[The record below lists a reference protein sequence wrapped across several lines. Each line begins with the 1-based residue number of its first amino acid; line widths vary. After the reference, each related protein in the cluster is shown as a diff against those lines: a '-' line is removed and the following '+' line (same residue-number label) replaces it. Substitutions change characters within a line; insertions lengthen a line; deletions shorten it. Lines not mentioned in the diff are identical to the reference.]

1 MNRRQLLTS
10 FVTLTGIAAILPT
23 IARAERKRGGD
34 AAGSA
39 GPILVDAKD
48 PQAKAVNY
56 GAQHK
61 DIADKSVQTERAG
74 VKWADQKCLGCAFYD
89 KTKEVS
95 VGGVKA
101 GPCSMPF
108 AAGKV
113 VAQGG
118 WCSSWAKKA

>member
-10 FVTLTGIAAILPT
+10 FVALTGIATILPT

-34 AAGSA
+34 AKAS
-39 GPILVDAKD
+39 GPVLVDPKD

-56 GAQHK
+56 GAKHK
-61 DIADKSVQTERAG
+61 DITDKSVQLERTG
-74 VKWADQKCLGCAFYD
+74 VKWADQNCSNCAFYD

-113 VAQGG
+113 VHQTG
-118 WCSSWAKKA
+118 WCTTWAKKA

>member
-10 FVTLTGIAAILPT
+10 IVTLTGIATILPT
-23 IARAERKRGGD
+23 IVRAERKRGGD
-34 AAGSA
+34 TAAT
-39 GPILVDAKD
+39 GPVLVDTKD
-48 PQAKAVNY
+48 AQAKAVNY
-56 GAQHK
+56 GASHK
-61 DIADKSVQTERAG
+61 EITDKALQTERSG
-74 VKWADQKCLGCAFYD
+74 VKWVDQKCSGCAFYD

-101 GPCSMPF
+101 APCSMPF

-113 VAQGG
+113 VAQNG

>member
-10 FVTLTGIAAILPT
+10 IVTLTGIAAILPT

-34 AAGSA
+34 TAAAG
-39 GPILVDAKD
+39 PVLVDAKD
-48 PQAKAVNY
+48 AQAKAVNY
-56 GAQHK
+56 GANHK
-61 DIADKSVQTERAG
+61 DITDKALQTERAG
-74 VKWADQKCLGCAFYD
+74 VKWADQKCSGCAFYD

-101 GPCSMPF
+101 APCSMPF

-113 VAQGG
+113 VAQTG